1 MFALAQAKK
10 PEQSIIKCLW
20 DDLFEISLNVT
31 CVEGRTYLSN
41 ILWENLFDI
50 VWVGLFPSTAHF

>member
-1 MFALAQAKK
+1 MTAEMFALAQAKK

-41 ILWENLFDI
+41 IL
-50 VWVGLFPSTAHF
+50 